1 MASSGAKEPNVEN
14 QYISGGDQD
23 KNNSRGSS
31 GRNIR
36 RSLNLP
42 PLKRKMENSGGK
54 SSSSNSQ
61 SKLGGSNVRG
71 GGNSSSGAA
80 GQWEAS
86 VSGERRNQY
95 RGRGG
100 DRDGGDDP
108 NVNEKLADRNF
119 FDGFVDNYDMSDL
132 S

>member
-71 GGNSSSGAA
+71 GGNSSSGAR
-80 GQWEAS
+80 G
-86 VSGERRNQY
+86 SGRHQY